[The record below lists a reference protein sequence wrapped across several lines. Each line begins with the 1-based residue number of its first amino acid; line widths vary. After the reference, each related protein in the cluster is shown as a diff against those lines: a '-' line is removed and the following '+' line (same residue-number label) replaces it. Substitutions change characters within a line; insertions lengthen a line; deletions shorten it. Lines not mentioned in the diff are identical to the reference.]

1 MVSIDTDRVRDTL
14 RKEIP
19 AFKAAGDGLIG
30 ALTMLLGSVGLSSMV
45 GVGTFWLL
53 FEMLEVDYED
63 TTLTTVM
70 LLSPVLGFIIGFFTR
85 DTLLLPGQTDRSA
98 SDYEIG
104 KDSEGFGCLL
114 YFLHMLA
121 SSVYFSFAQLFS
133 TFKKDL
139 AKELELSVSIVSYLL
154 QNGEA
159 PTSKLAESLTDQ
171 GVPRERVR
179 ETLNLLRQERI
190 VEPDENTLRLL
201 PSVRMLFV

>member
-1 MVSIDTDRVRDTL
+1 MVTFDTDRIRDAL

-19 AFKAAGDGLIG
+19 AFKTAGDGLLG
-30 ALTMLLGSVGLSSMV
+30 ALMMLIGSVGLSSMV
-45 GVGTFWLL
+45 GVGSFWLL
-53 FEMLEVDYED
+53 FEMLEIDYED
-63 TTLTTVM
+63 TTLTTVL

-85 DTLLLPGQTDRSA
+85 NTLLLPGQTDRST

-104 KDSEGFGCLL
+104 NDSEGFGCLL

-121 SSVYFSFAQLFS
+121 SSVYFSVTQLFS
-133 TFKKDL
+133 GSRKDL
-139 AKELELSVSIVSYLL
+139 SKELELSVSIVSYLL
-154 QNGEA
+154 QNDSA

-179 ETLNLLRQERI
+179 ETFNLLRQERI
-190 VEPDENTLRLL
+190 IQPDEETLRLL